1 VTVTTI
7 KFHELVRA
15 LETHPRWRA
24 ELREVLFPQEFL
36 DLPGAVKEL
45 AEAQRR
51 TEEALV
57 RLTERMERGFAEAAA
72 ARAEAATDRQRIWE
86 AIRETNERMEK
97 GFAEAAADRQRIW
110 EAMEKGFAE
119 AAEDRRRIWEAME
132 KGFAEAAEDR
142 RRIWEAME
150 KGFAEAA
157 EDRRRIWQGVERL
170 ADQMYTM
177 TKDVGSLKG
186 TAKELWYQNRAA
198 SIFGLLLSRGHDVA
212 NRVADRLYEAQKQ
225 GIISHSERK
234 DALAADLFWKGR
246 RRENG
251 DEVVLVVEVSWL
263 VEKHDVERAERRAKI
278 LRRVGIRALPV
289 AAGEVWGEGAKS
301 HARLFGVVIFED
313 GQPDEASWQE
323 ALGSI
328 EAID

>member
-72 ARAEAATDRQRIWE
+72 ARAEAA
-86 AIRETNERMEK
+86 
-97 GFAEAAADRQRIW
+97 ADRQRIW

-119 AAEDRRRIWEAME
+119 AAEDRRRIW
-132 KGFAEAAEDR
+132 
-142 RRIWEAME
+142 
-150 KGFAEAA
+150 
-157 EDRRRIWQGVERL
+157 QGIERL

-313 GQPDEASWQE
+313 GQPDEVSWQE

>member
-1 VTVTTI
+1 
-7 KFHELVRA
+7 
-15 LETHPRWRA
+15 
-24 ELREVLFPQEFL
+24 
-36 DLPGAVKEL
+36 
-45 AEAQRR
+45 
-51 TEEALV
+51 
-57 RLTERMERGFAEAAA
+57 M
-72 ARAEAATDRQRIWE
+72 
-86 AIRETNERMEK
+86 
-97 GFAEAAADRQRIW
+97 
-110 EAMEKGFAE
+110 
-119 AAEDRRRIWEAME
+119 
-132 KGFAEAAEDR
+132 
-142 RRIWEAME
+142 
-150 KGFAEAA
+150 
-157 EDRRRIWQGVERL
+157 
-170 ADQMYTM
+170 
-177 TKDVGSLKG
+177 
-186 TAKELWYQNRAA
+186 
-198 SIFGLLLSRGHDVA
+198 LSRGHDVA

>member
-1 VTVTTI
+1 MTVTTI

-72 ARAEAATDRQRIWE
+72 ARAEAAADRQRIWQ

-97 GFAEAAADRQRIW
+97 GFAEAAADRQ
-110 EAMEKGFAE
+110 
-119 AAEDRRRIWEAME
+119 
-132 KGFAEAAEDR
+132 
-142 RRIWEAME
+142 RIWEAME

>member
-1 VTVTTI
+1 MTVTTI

-97 GFAEAAADRQRIW
+97 GFAEAAADRQ
-110 EAMEKGFAE
+110 
-119 AAEDRRRIWEAME
+119 
-132 KGFAEAAEDR
+132 
-142 RRIWEAME
+142 RIWEAME

>member
-72 ARAEAATDRQRIWE
+72 ARAEAAADRQRIWQ

-97 GFAEAAADRQRIW
+97 GFAEAAADRQ
-110 EAMEKGFAE
+110 
-119 AAEDRRRIWEAME
+119 RIWEAME

>member
-1 VTVTTI
+1 MTVTTI

-72 ARAEAATDRQRIWE
+72 ARAEAAADRQRIWQ

-97 GFAEAAADRQRIW
+97 GFAEAAADRQ
-110 EAMEKGFAE
+110 
-119 AAEDRRRIWEAME
+119 RIWEAME

-186 TAKELWYQNRAA
+186 TAKELWYPNRAA

>member
-1 VTVTTI
+1 MTVTTI

-72 ARAEAATDRQRIWE
+72 ARAEAAADRQRIWQ

-97 GFAEAAADRQRIW
+97 GFAEAAADRQ
-110 EAMEKGFAE
+110 
-119 AAEDRRRIWEAME
+119 RIWEAME

>member
-72 ARAEAATDRQRIWE
+72 ARAEAAADRQRIWQ

-142 RRIWEAME
+142 RRIW
-150 KGFAEAA
+150 
-157 EDRRRIWQGVERL
+157 QGIERL

-177 TKDVGSLKG
+177 TKDIGSLKG

>member
-72 ARAEAATDRQRIWE
+72 ARAEAAADRQRIWQ

-97 GFAEAAADRQRIW
+97 GFAEAAADRQ
-110 EAMEKGFAE
+110 
-119 AAEDRRRIWEAME
+119 
-132 KGFAEAAEDR
+132 
-142 RRIWEAME
+142 RIWEAME

>member
-1 VTVTTI
+1 MTVTTI

-72 ARAEAATDRQRIWE
+72 ARAEAAADRQRIWQ

-142 RRIWEAME
+142 RRIW
-150 KGFAEAA
+150 
-157 EDRRRIWQGVERL
+157 QGIERL

-177 TKDVGSLKG
+177 TKDIGSLKG